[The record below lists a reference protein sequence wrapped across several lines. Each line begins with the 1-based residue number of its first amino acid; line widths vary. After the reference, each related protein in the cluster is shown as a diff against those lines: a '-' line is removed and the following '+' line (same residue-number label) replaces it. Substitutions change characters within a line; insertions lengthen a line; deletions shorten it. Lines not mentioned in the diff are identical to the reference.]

1 MNERLRILLKSPA
14 CSVYLKNSVH
24 ASPTRLEKRVES
36 QKFGYI
42 FKPMA
47 ISPFICPI
55 QFGSEMF
62 LVKINSFYN

>member
-1 MNERLRILLKSPA
+1 M
-14 CSVYLKNSVH
+14 VYVNSVH

-47 ISPFICPI
+47 YQLFSP
-55 QFGSEMF
+55 
-62 LVKINSFYN
+62 